1 MTDFSTVIDKID
13 ACQSKGKTYQSFS
26 DAKQALESL
35 QKYQEIFSVALLGP
49 DHLLR
54 LQAINDA
61 LDRWLELQESPLE
74 VPDDEQPKVGERIAA
89 RQKQIWGAGVN
100 RPQLSTEALQ
110 QNQKL
115 VLQGEAEGINRQA
128 KELKASFSN
137 NPEFRRGLRAKLAE
151 SLQAAIEHVD
161 GAEIDE
167 KQRLVIQA
175 KRLIET
181 CREVSQD
188 LVDAAALVSMAADE
202 TVRDFEETET
212 DSWSF
217 DVEQLDGGKKQEYE
231 ALCLTKDTM
240 QALHIEEIQSKKS
253 FISILRVEERKLDQI
268 LEQILSASAS
278 SSPKTPHSGQSLSS
292 AVEDNLTKRR
302 QAMLGKKVGEG
313 KENAGPNVGKLDQS
327 AVSKLQKLMGDRQ
340 HRTASS
346 TTQTGGEASPQPA
359 QAANVPPPLPPRPGD
374 EQGTG
379 SPPPPPPQLAGGFPP
394 PPEAGNLPPPP
405 PQLAGGFPPPPEAGN
420 LPPPPEAGNF
430 IPPPSAGELPP
441 PPTAEELE
449 GMKATMPPPIPPRDD
464 LNKGARQPLPPRD
477 HAPPIPPRDPLD
489 AQGTQPLLLSSKK
502 PQATTQPMVDEAVL
516 EKLSFETLALK
527 SKLEMAIKNVLIAE
541 QSMASAQGMAAM
553 GVPIPDNVVK
563 TLEQAKIM
571 EKQYLAELAQAREA
585 EHKYSTSPPQ
595 IGGGVQLNV
604 QKSASL
610 APPQG
615 SRPLPTPPQAQGG
628 GAGLP
633 PPPQAQGGGAGLPP
647 PPQAQGGGVN
657 LPPPVDHEAQAKLAQ
672 VQKAEADAAL
682 KKAQIA
688 LAQAEQQMA
697 SAQGM
702 AAMGVPIPSEVV
714 TGLERAQQ
722 DKDLAEAN
730 VVALQDQSAASR
742 TKNRF

>member
-405 PQLAGGFPPPPEAGN
+405 
-420 LPPPPEAGNF
+420 EAGNF